1 MEMNYLIAISRLLP
15 FVLLGVFFSCGQ
27 SNSSQEESAALTDQN
42 ADPDFFL
49 YLVNIDQLRL
59 RKEPTLSATD
69 VQKIPQGSILFGE
82 GVKSGKT
89 VQLEL
94 DGTLHTAPFYEVSD
108 ASGTK
113 GWAFGGSL
121 SALYRGQSDEKPD
134 VNRISECAAYLNSLD
149 PKDFNSGGKAWAFL
163 EEKFSDVN
171 GSLADAIFVAM
182 ETFMHRVERKSG
194 LEDITTA
201 GRFSAAEVEAIF
213 TNSFDPA
220 GNSFAIALAA
230 NGFRLVAAEGLIFAV
245 PDLRKFQEFF
255 SPRVSH
261 PMQRYLNQRTSEQRA
276 PMLAKGKITVNLAN
290 LADLAVFWEKFNRE
304 YPKFLK
310 SDETHASEH
319 WYRNTVLRGTDKMP
333 LFNPANNQVNMDYRL
348 VWVYV
353 QNELS
358 GTETESLVSQMV
370 QLCQENDWTRNKKI
384 DDFLAKLQ
392 D

>member
-1 MEMNYLIAISRLLP
+1 MHLLITITRLLP
-15 FVLLGVFFSCGQ
+15 FVLLGVLYSCGQ
-27 SNSSQEESAALTDQN
+27 SNSSPEEAGAATDQN

-49 YLVNIDQLRL
+49 YLVNVDQLRL
-59 RKEPTLSATD
+59 RKEPTLSAAD
-69 VQKIPQGSILFGE
+69 VQKMPQGAILFGE
-82 GVKSGKT
+82 GVKSDQA
-89 VQLEL
+89 VQVEL
-94 DGTLHTAPFYEVSD
+94 DGKSLTAPFYEVSD
-108 ASGTK
+108 ASGSK
-113 GWAFGGSL
+113 GWAFGGAL
-121 SALYRGQSDEKPD
+121 TALYRGPADKKPD
-134 VNRISECAAYLNSLD
+134 VNRISECSSYLNSLD
-149 PKDFNSGGKAWAFL
+149 PKDFNSGGKAWTYM
-163 EEKFSDVN
+163 EENFSDAS
-171 GSLADAIFVAM
+171 GALADAIFVAL
-182 ETFMHRVERKSG
+182 EAFLHRVERKSG

-201 GRFSAAEVEAIF
+201 GRFSASEVESIF
-213 TNSFDPA
+213 MNTFDPA
-220 GNSFAIALAA
+220 SNQFAIALAA

-310 SDETHASEH
+310 TEETQASER
-319 WYRNTVLRGTDKMP
+319 WYRNTVLRGTDKTP
-333 LFNPANNQVNMDYRL
+333 LFNPGNNQVNMDYRL

-358 GTETESLVSQMV
+358 GTKTENLVSQMV